1 MRSLKKFLKDSDFD
15 VELSDS
21 VVALCVFG
29 SYHTNDWVQGESDI
43 DIMILYS
50 SPKISNKEYFSDLNT
65 IEDFYKQYFN
75 YDNIHITAVD
85 NYELNILF
93 SFDNTVDGLIFDY
106 EEFKNYRLFRSSYVM
121 GHRDNLFR
129 RIALYEEVEKNGTLQ
144 IH

>member
-1 MRSLKKFLKDSDFD
+1 MIKKFLKDS
-15 VELSDS
+15 ECNIALSDS
-21 VVALCVFG
+21 VVAICVFG
-29 SYHTNDWVQGESDI
+29 SYHSDDWVEGVSDI

-50 SPKISNKEYFSDLNT
+50 SPKLYNKDYFSDLNSV
-65 IEDFYKQYFN
+65 EEYCSNYFN

-93 SFDNTVDGLIFDY
+93 AFDNTVDGVIFDY
-106 EEFKNYRLFRSSYVM
+106 NAFKDYKINRGIYLRS
-121 GHRDNLFR
+121 HRDNLFR